1 MGIFDFLLKSRNSTK
16 KTIRTINGIPTDMM
30 PIHVYENKFVWA
42 NDKVGNSNLTIGNI
56 VMLWWL
62 DKYHDVNRRIPD
74 YFEKNYVDSFDAE
87 VKKLISEGWI
97 NPDGALTSKGT
108 SFLNCNSD
116 IIEKHRNG
124 WMTDADKKSFSFAQK
139 EDFLETN
146 NWLRSVGLTEIADRD
161 TKNRTESERQ
171 MELRK
176 QFNHAERLAKDNQID
191 LSNQILNSLITEKF
205 RQTAPLY
212 ERLAKNYRK
221 QKNYEK
227 EIEVC
232 QTFLDTEQPK
242 YGGVQWIDVFQ
253 KRIDFAQKK
262 LS

>member
-16 KTIRTINGIPTDMM
+16 KTVRTINGIPTDMM
-30 PIHVYENKFVWA
+30 PTHVYENKFVWA

-62 DKYHDVNRRIPD
+62 DKYHDANRRIPD

-87 VKKLISEGWI
+87 VKKLVTEGWI
-97 NPDGALTSKGT
+97 NPDGSLTSKGT
-108 SFLNCNSD
+108 SILNCNFD

-124 WMTDADKKSFSFAQK
+124 WMTDDDKKSFSAAQK
-139 EDFLETN
+139 EDFLEAN
-146 NWLRSVGLTEIADRD
+146 NRLQSVGLTKIADRD
-161 TKNRTESERQ
+161 TKNREESERQ
-171 MELRK
+171 AELRK
-176 QFNHAERLAKDNQID
+176 QFIHAEQLAKDNQID
-191 LSNQILNSLITEKF
+191 LSNQILNSLIAEKF

-221 QKNYEK
+221 QKNYKK

-242 YGGVQWIDVFQ
+242 YGGDQWIEVFQ